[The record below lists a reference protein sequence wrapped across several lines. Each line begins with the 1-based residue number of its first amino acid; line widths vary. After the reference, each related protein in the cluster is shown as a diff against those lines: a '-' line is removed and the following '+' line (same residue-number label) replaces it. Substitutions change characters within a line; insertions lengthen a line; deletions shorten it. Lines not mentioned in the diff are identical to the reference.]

1 MAEVVV
7 QAGSPER
14 HFGGLGALSLAAAD
28 ASAAPR
34 DKMAGLPHPVSRR
47 GLFEG
52 AAGVGLALL
61 LSGL

>member
-1 MAEVVV
+1 V

-34 DKMAGLPHPVSRR
+34 DKMAGLPHPVSE
-47 GLFEG
+47 LFEG